1 MRLIDEIIEL
11 RILLSYVSDGFS
23 VEDASKSTPLTTRI
37 KVLFLLEQKDF
48 SPSELI
54 DIVGI
59 AKSNLANLLKSMIR
73 DGVVVSYKAENN
85 SKNIFYTITESGL
98 NELKAYKDT
107 ATSEFEKRCEIP
119 DDMCKKF
126 QKIIELLEG
135 NLKWLNYIIV

>member
-23 VEDASKSTPLTTRI
+23 VTDATKSTPLTTRI

-59 AKSNLANLLKSMIR
+59 AKSNLANLLKTMIR

-85 SKNIFYTITESGL
+85 SKNIYYTITESGL
-98 NELKAYKDT
+98 NELKDYKDN
-107 ATSEFEKRCEIP
+107 ATLEFEKRCEIP
-119 DDMCKKF
+119 DDMSKKF

-135 NLKWLNYIIV
+135 NLK

>member
-23 VEDASKSTPLTTRI
+23 LEDASKYTPLTTRI

-48 SPSELI
+48 SPFELI
-54 DIVGI
+54 EIVGI
-59 AKSNLANLLKSMIR
+59 AKSNLANLLKTMIR

-98 NELKAYKDT
+98 NELKNYKDS
-107 ATSEFEKRCEIP
+107 ATKEFEKRCNIP
-119 DDMCKKF
+119 DDMSKKF
-126 QKIIELLEG
+126 QKIIEVLEG
-135 NLKWLNYIIV
+135 NLK

>member
-23 VEDASKSTPLTTRI
+23 LEDASKYTPLTTRI

-54 DIVGI
+54 EIVGI
-59 AKSNLANLLKSMIR
+59 AKSNLANLLKVMIR

-98 NELKAYKDT
+98 NELKAYKDN
-107 ATSEFEKRCEIP
+107 ATKEFEQRCRIP
-119 DDMCKKF
+119 DDMSKKF
-126 QKIIELLEG
+126 QKIIEVLEG
-135 NLKWLNYIIV
+135 NLK

>member
-23 VEDASKSTPLTTRI
+23 VEDSSKYTPLTTRL

-48 SPSELI
+48 SPIELI
-54 DIVGI
+54 EIVGI
-59 AKSNLANLLKSMIR
+59 AKSNLANLLKTMIR
-73 DGVVVSYKAENN
+73 DGVVVSYKSETN

-98 NELKAYKDT
+98 NELKSYKDN
-107 ATSEFEKRCEIP
+107 ATQEFEKRCEIP

-135 NLKWLNYIIV
+135 NLK

>member
-23 VEDASKSTPLTTRI
+23 IEDSSKYTPLTTRI

-54 DIVGI
+54 EIVGI
-59 AKSNLANLLKSMIR
+59 AKSNLANLLKTMIR
-73 DGVVVSYKAENN
+73 DGVVVSYKSETN

-98 NELKAYKDT
+98 NELKNYKDN
-107 ATSEFEKRCEIP
+107 ATHEFEKRCEIP

-135 NLKWLNYIIV
+135 NLK